1 MGPPT
6 VQLVNISSG
15 MVFSL
20 FSFPLYMKKATIIQ
34 GKGWGRVRPP
44 LNEISEAKKA
54 ELENDLRQVGLL
66 GGKQ

>member
-1 MGPPT
+1 
-6 VQLVNISSG
+6 

-20 FSFPLYMKKATIIQ
+20 FSFPLYMKKGTIIQ

-54 ELENDLRQVGLL
+54 ELENDLRWVDLIGE
-66 GGKQ
+66 KK